1 MEEKLAIQ
9 VDGRADYL
17 VSMMLQQAQL
27 ENKIY
32 EKAFNLGLGDLT
44 SVDKCQFI
52 KDCVHWVTEELH
64 EMTRELPFMKH
75 WKNYNPTKEEYDEMV
90 IKAKKEYID
99 AFHFIVTAKPDR
111 IYTISHDYYTAPTP
125 LALYSDVPAIPETFK
140 EVIVAGGV
148 YYAYMFRDNAEQA
161 AEAKA
166 DFTAE
171 VNRMRRIL
179 IPQQQFMRTVP

>member
-99 AFHFIVTAKPDR
+99 AFHFMLNIAVLFDMDAPELYELYEGKNR
-111 IYTISHDYYTAPTP
+111 INH
-125 LALYSDVPAIPETFK
+125 E
-140 EVIVAGGV
+140 
-148 YYAYMFRDNAEQA
+148 RQDN
-161 AEAKA
+161 
-166 DFTAE
+166 
-171 VNRMRRIL
+171 NY
-179 IPQQQFMRTVP
+179 